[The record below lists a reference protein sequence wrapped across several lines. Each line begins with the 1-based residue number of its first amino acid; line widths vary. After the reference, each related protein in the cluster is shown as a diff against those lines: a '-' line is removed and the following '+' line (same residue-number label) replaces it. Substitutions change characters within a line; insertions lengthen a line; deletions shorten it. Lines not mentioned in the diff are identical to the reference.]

1 MVQDSPITRGSFS
14 RLANSNERQSRA
26 RQLMVKGE

>member
-14 RLANSNERQSRA
+14 RLANSNERQGRA
-26 RQLMVKGE
+26 GKFMVNGS